1 MDSRG
6 NVEEIFESVQG
17 EGPLVGCRQ
26 VFIRF
31 GGCNLACRYCDTP
44 QARRPAATCR
54 FEPSAISGE
63 HEFVPN
69 PIAGEDV
76 LGMVDRLWSAGYHS
90 VALTGGEPLVQT
102 EFLLDI
108 VPELKAAGRTIY
120 LETNGTLFEELESVI
135 EHIDYVAVD
144 VKLPSVSGENDRFSD
159 NRRFLEICRARPLFV
174 KIVVSEEVDADEFA
188 AAVGVI
194 KSSAPGSITVI
205 QPVVSL
211 RGEIEVGAGVLL
223 SLQKVALKVLP
234 DVRIIPRVHQVLRMA

>member
-54 FEPSAISGE
+54 FEASAVSGE
-63 HEFVPN
+63 HEFIPN
-69 PIAGEDV
+69 PVAGEDLV
-76 LGMVDRLWSAGYHS
+76 SMVDRLWSAGYHS
-90 VALTGGEPLVQT
+90 VALTGGEPLVQA
-102 EFLLDI
+102 EFIDE
-108 VPELKAAGRTIY
+108 VAPVLKSNGRAIY
-120 LETNGTLFEELESVI
+120 LETNGTLFEELERVI
-135 EHIDYVAVD
+135 DHIDYVAVD
-144 VKLPSVSGENDRFSD
+144 VKLPSVSGENDRFAD
-159 NRRFLEICRARPLFV
+159 NRRFLEICRGRPLFV
-174 KIVVSEEVDADEFA
+174 KLVVSETVDADEFA
-188 AAVGVI
+188 AAIGVI